1 MGVRGRAG
9 GPGWL
14 AAEVGRPARPAPAA
28 GTFARIQLKIHATI
42 LLLFLF
48 DNRAWVDVQI
58 RNGDVCCP
66 GAHSLF
72 EYRVVISGYEH
83 IVYMISF
90 P

>member
-1 MGVRGRAG
+1 MVG
-9 GPGWL
+9 GG
-14 AAEVGRPARPAPAA
+14 GRPAGPAGA
-28 GTFARIQLKIHATI
+28 GGRNICKNPVKDPCN